1 MISRRRLF
9 QYMSAGLVSA
19 ALAPSFSFARETAPL
34 HDIKAIAFDAFPVFD
49 PRPIFKNTRSMFPE
63 KGEALHKLW
72 FAKLFGYT
80 WLRSTGAQYRDFLH
94 VAEEALAFAADDLG
108 ITVTTAQQTSL
119 MQSFLALP
127 LWPDVASALQRLRE
141 AGIRLGFLSNMT
153 EQMLAA
159 NIAHNGIGDLFECVI
174 STDRAQAFKP
184 APQAYQL
191 GVDAFGLPKENI
203 AFAAFA
209 GWDAAGAKWFGY
221 PTVWVNRL
229 DATAERL
236 GAAPDKMTQ
245 DMGGLVAFAL
255 PSRSSISK

>member
-1 MISRRRLF
+1 MVRARPESGVLMRLTAENLRGERGGEQVF
-9 QYMSAGLVSA
+9 QGV
-19 ALAPSFSFARETAPL
+19 R
-34 HDIKAIAFDAFPVFD
+34 FDVGD
-49 PRPIFKNTRSMFPE
+49 
-63 KGEALHKLW
+63 GEALVITGPNGSGKSTL
-72 FAKLFGYT
+72 
-80 WLRSTGAQYRDFLH
+80 LRIVAGLLPSSGGAIRL
-94 VAEEALAFAADDLG
+94 EGGGEA
-108 ITVTTAQQTSL
+108 
-119 MQSFLALP
+119 
-127 LWPDVASALQRLRE
+127 WPDVASALQRLRE

-255 PSRSSISK
+255 PSRSSIAK